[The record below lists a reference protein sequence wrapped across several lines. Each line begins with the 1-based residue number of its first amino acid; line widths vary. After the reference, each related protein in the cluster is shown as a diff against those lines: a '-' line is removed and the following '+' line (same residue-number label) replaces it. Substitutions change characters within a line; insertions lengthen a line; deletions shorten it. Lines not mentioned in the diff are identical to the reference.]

1 MLSNYLIILLCACN
15 KLSNIFSSHV
25 CFTKNRNETKFPF
38 NKKLCKMFVFVYK
51 PEELLGKS
59 WEKRQFTSSSFF
71 WNLFSICIPVLTD
84 MQNKL
89 LFMRK
94 PSFASKLFCKVC
106 FCFAWCEMMK
116 NAVQNLNLVVIL
128 FRKGLRAC
136 SYKPKVGIWLYGF
149 VQLHL

>member
-1 MLSNYLIILLCACN
+1 MLCACN

-38 NKKLCKMFVFVYK
+38 NKKLCKMFVFVDK

-59 WEKRQFTSSSFF
+59 WEKRQFNSLTLQAFSETYSVYVYQFWLICRINCCLWENQVLLRNFF
-71 WNLFSICIPVLTD
+71 AKFVFA
-84 MQNKL
+84 L
-89 LFMRK
+89 LDAKWWKMLWKFKFR
-94 PSFASKLFCKVC
+94 
-106 FCFAWCEMMK
+106 
-116 NAVQNLNLVVIL
+116 QVVIL

-136 SYKPKVGIWLYGF
+136 SYKPKFGIWLYGF